1 MSASV
6 RIHAAIGVMAEAIT
20 ILIGWLIIWPIARLT
35 LRRRDRIVV
44 IGRDEGKFVD
54 NAKYFYL
61 QAAHTEPP
69 STRVVFLTERPDVLA
84 LLEPHSLEAVIHP
97 SIHSVFFLL
106 TASVAV
112 VDSTE
117 WYLRWRRFL
126 LAGARVVQ
134 LWHGVGYKRIEID
147 KWSNE
152 AAGRGWMSM
161 PPIAA
166 LRSLRRWLTGRLVTY
181 AVVNTTSAFYRDRVF
196 VPAFKSRHFTVFGY
210 PRNAFGRVDG
220 CSLPGSELN
229 VDAALSQ
236 RLRDWRSGQRRIVLV
251 TPTYRDSRA
260 TPLGLDDEAI
270 EKLDFYAAEHG
281 IEFVFKFHPLER
293 GARSIRG
300 EHLHLCA
307 PESDLYPLMPYSDAL
322 VTDYSSIYV
331 DYLLL
336 GKPVLFLV
344 PDLDAYVRLDR
355 QLQFDFDAMTPGAK
369 VRTWPELLEQLEKE
383 WCDDAF
389 TADRAALARTAF
401 DGLPQDEAVPK
412 LLEFMRVRGWIADM
426 RASHA

>member
-1 MSASV
+1 MSASD
-6 RIHAAIGVMAEAIT
+6 RIGVAIGIVAEAVM
-20 ILIGWLIIWPIARLT
+20 ILVGWLIIWPIARLT
-35 LRRRDRIVV
+35 PRRRDRIVV

-61 QAAHTEPP
+61 QAARSGRPNA
-69 STRVVFLTERPDVLA
+69 RVVFLTEREDVLD
-84 LLEPHSLEAVIHP
+84 LLTQHSFEAVVHP
-97 SIHSVFFLL
+97 SVESAILLL
-106 TASVAV
+106 TTRVAV

-152 AAGRGWMSM
+152 AAGRGWMSK

-181 AVVNTTSAFYRDRVF
+181 AAVNTTSVFYRDKVF
-196 VPAFKSRHFTVFGY
+196 IPAFKSRYFTIFGY
-210 PRNAFGRVDG
+210 PRNAFGRVEG
-220 CSLPGSELN
+220 GNLSGSELN
-229 VDAALSQ
+229 VDATLLQ
-236 RLRDWRSGQRRIVLV
+236 RLPAWRAEQRRIVLV

-260 TPLGLDDEAI
+260 TPLGLDDDTI
-270 EKLDFYAAEHG
+270 GKLDSYAAKHR

-293 GARSIRG
+293 GASSIRG
-300 EHLHLCA
+300 THLHVCA
-307 PESDLYPLMPYSDAL
+307 PESDLYPLMPHSDAL
-322 VTDYSSIYV
+322 VTDYSSIYM

-344 PDLDAYVRLDR
+344 PDLDAYIRLDR

-369 VRTWPELLEQLEKE
+369 VKTWSELLDRLERE
-383 WCDDAF
+383 WVEDEFAS
-389 TADRAALARTAF
+389 ARATLAQTAF
-401 DGLPQDEAVPK
+401 DGLPQDEAVPR
-412 LLEFMRVRGWIADM
+412 LLDFMRGHGWLADT
-426 RASHA
+426 

>member
-6 RIHAAIGVMAEAIT
+6 RVHAAIGVVAEAIT
-20 ILIGWLIIWPIARLT
+20 ILIGWLVIWPIARLT
-35 LRRRDRIVV
+35 PRRSGRIVV

-61 QAAHTEPP
+61 QAAHSE
-69 STRVVFLTERPDVLA
+69 SRGTRIVFLTERPDVLA
-84 LLEPHSLEAVIHP
+84 LLKTHSFEAVIHP
-97 SIHSVFFLL
+97 SIESMIFLL

-152 AAGRGWMSM
+152 AAGRGWMSK

-196 VPAFKSRHFTVFGY
+196 APAFRSRHFTVFGY
-210 PRNAFGRVDG
+210 PRNAFGRVEG

-236 RLRDWRSGQRRIVLV
+236 RLRDWRSGQRRVVLV

-270 EKLDFYAAEHG
+270 EELDFYAAEHA

-293 GARSIRG
+293 GASSIRG
-300 EHLHLCA
+300 AHLHVCA
-307 PESDLYPLMPYSDAL
+307 PESDLYPLMPHSDAL
-322 VTDYSSIYV
+322 VTDYSSIYM

-344 PDLDAYVRLDR
+344 PDLDAYIRLDR
-355 QLQFDFDAMTPGAK
+355 QLQFDFDAMTPGPK
-369 VRTWPELLEQLEKE
+369 VKTWPELLDRLERE
-383 WCDDAF
+383 WVEDEFAS
-389 TADRAALARTAF
+389 ARAMLAQTAF
-401 DGLPQDEAVPK
+401 DGLPQEEAVPR
-412 LLEFMRVRGWIADM
+412 LLDFMRSHGWLANT
-426 RASHA
+426 